1 MVIDPKSDGSG
12 FDAHEWPFFWLTHA
26 TGLYL
31 HRLES
36 ILKPVGL
43 DIARWRVL
51 MCLDA
56 GGVRSVSEIAEL
68 AIVKL
73 PTMTKLIQRMEREG
87 LLQCEQRLSDG
98 RVTDISL
105 TAAGLDARK
114 RAWQSASKIFSQTFV
129 NDDGSD
135 VDGPD
140 VDQLNKLLR
149 LLVGRLKA
157 R

>member
-36 ILKPVGL
+36 SLKPVGL

-51 MCLDA
+51 MCLDSSGA
-56 GGVRSVSEIAEL
+56 RSVSEIAEL

-73 PTMTKLIQRMEREG
+73 PTMMKLIQRMEREG

-98 RVTDISL
+98 RVTDVSL
-105 TAAGLDARK
+105 TATGLEARK
-114 RAWQSASKIFSQTFV
+114 RAWQSASKIFSQIFV
-129 NDDGSD
+129 DDDGLD
-135 VDGPD
+135 VAGPD
-140 VDQLNKLLR
+140 VDQLNTLLR
-149 LLVGRLKA
+149 LLVGRLRA